1 MWCTNIVWGPVMAS
15 INEHSQDCINQL
27 GEPFREVHVWL
38 DEFFATKGYRHRI
51 MRHHTE
57 GVEEARRK
65 WGDRAATAA
74 QIHIMKDCNGKVPTR
89 EEAIL
94 WSIL

>member
-1 MWCTNIVWGPVMAS
+1 MAH
-15 INEHSQDCINQL
+15 IDEHCEDCIREL
-27 GEPFREVHVWL
+27 GQPFPEIHRWL
-38 DEFFATKGYRHRI
+38 DEFFVTKGARHRV

-65 WGDRAATAA
+65 WGDRAAAA
-74 QIHIMKDCNGKVPTR
+74 AEIHIRKDWLGKLPTR
-89 EEAIL
+89 DQAIF

>member
-1 MWCTNIVWGPVMAS
+1 MAS
-15 INEHSQDCINQL
+15 IEEHSKDCVYYL
-27 GEPFREVHVWL
+27 GKPFTEVHEWL
-38 DEFFATKGYRHRI
+38 DEFYATKGFRHRI
-51 MRHHTE
+51 MRHHVE

-74 QIHIMKDCNGKVPTR
+74 QIHIIKDCYGKIPTR